1 MFFTLIK
8 YIFYKLNLSFPKFRN
23 LMFKK
28 SFTFIKKS
36 MQNRI
41 IISVSAIVAIVLL
54 FKFCEFKKSDD
65 SSINYNTNLIQQQI
79 VNVGKLVVTEGHF
92 SEVLTYKN
100 QEKYLLDMLSF
111 EKKAL
116 IIVNADVTVAYDLR
130 KVTYNID
137 EKNKTITIRNIPKE
151 EIKIAPDIQFYDVE
165 QSKLNPFTGDDYNK
179 INKSVKA
186 NLAKKIEKSS
196 LKTNAQNR
204 LISELSKILILT
216 NTMGWKLQYEG
227 KVIENEKDFNQK
239 IKL

>member
-1 MFFTLIK
+1 MLRKIGIGIGVIVG
-8 YIFYKLNLSFPKFRN
+8 IF
-23 LMFKK
+23 
-28 SFTFIKKS
+28 
-36 MQNRI
+36 
-41 IISVSAIVAIVLL
+41 LL
-54 FKFCEFKKSDD
+54 FKFCDFKKNDD
-65 SSINYNTNLIQQQI
+65 EDISYNTNLIQQQI

-92 SEVLTYKN
+92 SEVITYKN
-100 QEKYLLDMLSF
+100 QQKYLLDMLSF

-116 IIVNADVTVAYDLR
+116 VIVNADVTVAYDLH
-130 KVTYNID
+130 KMKYDID
-137 EKNKTITIRNIPKE
+137 EKNKTITIVSIPKE
-151 EIKIAPDIQFYDVE
+151 EIKISPDIQFYDVE

-227 KVIENEKDFNQK
+227 KVIESEKDFGQQ

>member
-1 MFFTLIK
+1 MLRRLLIGIAIIGG
-8 YIFYKLNLSFPKFRN
+8 IF
-23 LMFKK
+23 
-28 SFTFIKKS
+28 
-36 MQNRI
+36 
-41 IISVSAIVAIVLL
+41 LL
-54 FKFCEFKKSDD
+54 FKYCDFKKKDD
-65 SSINYNTNLIQQQI
+65 EDITYNTNLIQQQI
-79 VNVGKLVVTEGHF
+79 LNVGKLVVTEGHF
-92 SEVLTYKN
+92 SEVITYKN
-100 QEKYLLDMLSF
+100 QQKYLLDMLSF

-116 IIVNADVTVAYDLR
+116 VVVNADVTVAYDLH
-130 KVTYNID
+130 KMKYDID
-137 EKNKTITIRNIPKE
+137 EKNKTITIVSIPKE
-151 EIKIAPDIQFYDVE
+151 EIKISPDIQFYDVE

-227 KVIENEKDFNQK
+227 KVIESEKDFGQK

>member
-1 MFFTLIK
+1 MLRRILIGIGVIVG
-8 YIFYKLNLSFPKFRN
+8 IF
-23 LMFKK
+23 
-28 SFTFIKKS
+28 
-36 MQNRI
+36 
-41 IISVSAIVAIVLL
+41 LL
-54 FKFCEFKKSDD
+54 FKFCDFKKNDD
-65 SSINYNTNLIQQQI
+65 EDITYNTNLIQQQI
-79 VNVGKLVVTEGHF
+79 LNVGKLVVTEGHF
-92 SEVLTYKN
+92 SEVITYKN
-100 QEKYLLDMLSF
+100 QQKYLLDMLSF

-116 IIVNADVTVAYDLR
+116 VVVNADVTVAYDLH
-130 KVTYNID
+130 KMKYDID
-137 EKNKTITIRNIPKE
+137 EKNKTITIVSIPKE
-151 EIKIAPDIQFYDVE
+151 EIKISPDIQFYDVE

-227 KVIENEKDFNQK
+227 KIIESEKDFGKQ